1 VTDAINAGKAG
12 PITQELI
19 KGVKE
24 GKIQMGAETETV
36 VPTKFEDIPKTWTK
50 LFSGGNTGKL
60 VTQIEA

>member
-1 VTDAINAGKAG
+1 
-12 PITQELI
+12 
-19 KGVKE
+19 
-24 GKIQMGAETETV
+24 